1 MKRNEALNIEDSTGL
16 DASMFESED
25 ASTNEEGTAEGMRS
39 AVERVEIKNKKKNGL
54 PYGVKEEEHTEA
66 NGRDKRITPKMRAFA
81 SYIVQGM
88 SARQAY
94 RKAYD
99 CENMQEASVQA
110 NANRLLKDARITLLL
125 DSFWEDMKENIIADA
140 IATRRHVM
148 KELVKHANDDKA
160 NLNNRLK
167 ALEMMG
173 RAVGMFTDRVE
184 SKVEEV
190 SADKLKQELESHLH
204 LLDQVTP
211 ELKRKTH

>member
-1 MKRNEALNIEDSTGL
+1 MNRNDVKKIEEQTGL
-16 DASMFESED
+16 DASVFESND
-25 ASTNEEGTAEGMRS
+25 ASTNDEGYSEAMRT
-39 AVERVEIKNKKKNGL
+39 AVENIESPKKKNGK
-54 PYGVKEEEHTEA
+54 PYGVKDETEP

-88 SARQAY
+88 TPRNAY

-99 CENMQEASVQA
+99 CDESAESTIAN
-110 NANRLLKDARITLLL
+110 NANKLLKDSRITLLL

-140 IATRRHVM
+140 VATRRHVM
-148 KELVKHANDDKA
+148 KELVKHSNDDKV
-160 NLNNRLK
+160 NIGNRLK

-190 SADKLKQELESHLH
+190 NAEQLKKELESHLH
-204 LLDQVTP
+204 LLEQVST
-211 ELKRKTH
+211 KASIAH